1 LAGILFCKLW
11 FLRWLVGLANV
22 YDCKGGFLILKMRRI
37 VRCRIVCIE
46 ILLHSIMDKE
56 KLLKKFGEKVKLK
69 RAELK
74 LSQEELAFKCGFDRT
89 YISLVERGLRNTSLS
104 NLSILAEGLNTTISS
119 LTKDL

>member
-1 LAGILFCKLW
+1 
-11 FLRWLVGLANV
+11 
-22 YDCKGGFLILKMRRI
+22 
-37 VRCRIVCIE
+37 
-46 ILLHSIMDKE
+46 MDKE
-56 KLLKKFGEKVKLK
+56 KLLKNFGEKVKLK

-89 YISLVERGLRNTSLS
+89 YISLFERGLRNTSLS

>member
-1 LAGILFCKLW
+1 
-11 FLRWLVGLANV
+11 
-22 YDCKGGFLILKMRRI
+22 MRRI

-46 ILLHSIMDKE
+46 ILLPPIMDKD
-56 KLLKKFGEKVKLK
+56 KLLKIFGEKVKLK

-89 YISLVERGLRNTSLS
+89 YISLVERGLRNISLS
-104 NLSILAEGLNTTISS
+104 NLSILAEGLNTNISS

>member
-1 LAGILFCKLW
+1 MCMTSE
-11 FLRWLVGLANV
+11 
-22 YDCKGGFLILKMRRI
+22 GGFKKTRRI
-37 VRCRIVCIE
+37 VRCLIVCIE
-46 ILLHSIMDKE
+46 ILLPSNMDKE
-56 KLLKKFGEKVKLK
+56 KLLKKFGDKVKLK

-89 YISLVERGLRNTSLS
+89 YISLVERGLRNISLS

>member
-1 LAGILFCKLW
+1 MCMTA
-11 FLRWLVGLANV
+11 LVVL
-22 YDCKGGFLILKMRRI
+22 CFKMRRI
-37 VRCRIVCIE
+37 VRCRIVCME
-46 ILLHSIMDKE
+46 ILLHSTMDKE

-89 YISLVERGLRNTSLS
+89 YISLVERGLRNTSFS

>member
-1 LAGILFCKLW
+1 
-11 FLRWLVGLANV
+11 
-22 YDCKGGFLILKMRRI
+22 MRRI
-37 VRCRIVCIE
+37 VRCCIVCIE
-46 ILLHSIMDKE
+46 ILLYTIMDKE

-89 YISLVERGLRNTSLS
+89 YISLVERGLRNTSFS
-104 NLSILAEGLNTTISS
+104 NLSILAKGLNTTISS